1 MKINTPLELHA
12 TNVRLAKGLCVV
24 KLLENF
30 CRIASLYLVLKGN
43 ISMRRTT
50 WKLIIQGET
59 PSFYY

>member
-50 WKLIIQGET
+50 
-59 PSFYY
+59 